1 MKLLV
6 VQVAAL
12 SYEFWQKHTRANFW
26 KKLNT
31 KNVKTVFPAL
41 TCPVQASFRT
51 GLPPAE
57 HGMIANGFYDRKMH
71 KTFFWEQASSLY
83 DGKRIWEKFRK
94 NGGTVGQICWQ
105 QSIGRDSDLILSPA
119 PIHKHHGGMIQ
130 AFYSEPDGLYSALCK
145 KIGREF
151 DLHTY
156 WGPFTSEASSKWISS
171 AASNLLVSNEATDLL
186 LVYIPH
192 LDYDLQKFGPGSK
205 KSVTAFEQMEKE
217 VERLFVSAKVAGYEV
232 LVFGDYAITEAHQPI
247 FPNRILL
254 DAGFLVERNV
264 HGRLYPDLYAS
275 RAFAVVDH
283 QIAHIHIADKN
294 DIRPVAELFDDVKG
308 LLRILTR
315 NEINNER
322 CGDIIMEAAAGSWFS
337 YKWWD
342 KPSEAPDYATHV
354 DIHNK
359 PGFDPCELF
368 MSLWP
373 PMSVSQDDSKIKG
386 THGSSYLPEHD
397 VLCGT
402 TFEMDSHVSS
412 ILDAAGMTSAMLE
425 N

>member
-12 SYEFWQKHTRANFW
+12 SYDFWQKHASADFW
-26 KKLNT
+26 KKLNK
-31 KNVKTVFPAL
+31 KNIKTIFPAL

-57 HGMIANGFYDRKMH
+57 HGMIANGFFYKKLC
-71 KTFFWEQASSLY
+71 KTFFWEQSSAIY
-83 DGKRIWEKFRK
+83 DGKRIWDKFRR

-130 AFYSEPDGLYSALCK
+130 DFYSKPDGLYSLLCTE
-145 KIGREF
+145 IGQDFNLRS
-151 DLHTY
+151 Y
-156 WGPFTSEASSKWISS
+156 WGPFTSIESTKWIAS
-171 AASNLLVSNEATDLL
+171 AAAKLLVSDGATDLL
-186 LVYIPH
+186 LVYLPH
-192 LDYDLQKFGPGSK
+192 LDYDLQKFGPDSQK
-205 KSVTAFEQMEKE
+205 AKDAFIQAEKE
-217 VERLFVSAKVAGYEV
+217 VEKLFAAAKLAGYEM
-232 LVFGDYAITEAHQPI
+232 LLFGDYAITAAEQPI
-247 FPNRILL
+247 FPNRILW
-254 DAGFLVERNV
+254 DAGFFVERNV
-264 HGRLYPDLYAS
+264 QGRLYPDLYAS
-275 RAFAVVDH
+275 RAFAMVDH
-283 QIAHIHIADKN
+283 QIAHIYLADKSE
-294 DIRPVAELFDDVKG
+294 IGAVAELFDDVKG

-315 NEINNER
+315 NEMNNER

-342 KPSEAPDYATHV
+342 HPSEAPDYATHV

-373 PMSVSQDDSKIKG
+373 PMSVEQDDTKIKG

-397 VLCGT
+397 VFCGT
-402 TFEMDSHVSS
+402 TFELDSNISS
-412 ILDAAGMTSAMLE
+412 LLDASVMVGAMLE
-425 N
+425 K